1 MTSLTFES
9 IELHLLEYHQRM
21 LEYLTAF
28 EARKVNVFQPVS
40 LQEFSTHD
48 DPNGYDDNCITNDMI
63 TDVYVEFVNKTRQQ
77 ESTSY
82 CKTRTGQSLTRN
94 SLSGQVQC

>member
-1 MTSLTFES
+1 MTSLTFEL

-28 EARKVNVFQPVS
+28 EVRKVNVFQPVS

-63 TDVYVEFVNKTRQQ
+63 TDVYVNKTRQH

-82 CKTRTGQSLTRN
+82 CKTRTGQSF
-94 SLSGQVQC
+94 